1 MKRDMD
7 LVREILLKIEADP
20 AFDGNRAQGVSAAGL
35 GITDYTDQEV
45 IYNAVQL
52 VEAGYLVGNVRMAP
66 SGIVIV
72 TKMTWLG
79 HEYLDATRDPDVW
92 EKTKAKA
99 KGVAGVGMGFLFE
112 IAKAEIKAKLGLQ

>member
-7 LVREILLKIEADP
+7 LVRDILIKIEADP
-20 AFDGNRAQGVSAAGL
+20 AFNGNHARGVSAVSM
-35 GITDYTDQEV
+35 GITEYTDQEV

-52 VEAGYLVGNVRMAP
+52 VEAGYLEGNVRMAHA
-66 SGIVIV
+66 GQVIV
-72 TKMTWLG
+72 TKLTWRG
-79 HEYLDATRDPDVW
+79 HEYLDATRDPDIW

-99 KGVAGVGMGFLFE
+99 KSVTSVGVGMLLE